1 MERRAISGAE
11 LAKLERLAALGRE
24 LCARLAVHLAK
35 VQHQARECQPL
46 MRVTYI
52 QEAEALES
60 LLLASGLKQ
69 VYDTQYQTLR
79 AGWRLGEDLVIVPPV
94 VDQRPEP
101 QPAPAQVQPTSVPT
115 TPAASPAATTAT
127 SRAVK
132 PSPEKV
138 DSWASLRAK
147 LDKGALLEARPPS
160 SGDSLWPIGINSLQS
175 ASQLASKAP
184 LYVRFKNFYY
194 PVPQERWSEAY
205 RIALLILMS
214 KLTPEACVLCLQQN
228 GFLMGSKVELYIKAP
243 YRTPVL
249 GVRPGLYLPIYNQPQ
264 QILANLRALSTALG
278 KNPGDLSFYC
288 LEAAASQPAPKAKTL
303 PAAIAAANAAN
314 STATTAKAG
323 QGVVDVSNLDLSQTM
338 ISLGGG
344 ISVAPAAQPKT
355 QSVPPARPTPPAR
368 STLPTQSAPPIQSAP
383 PAQAPPPG
391 RSLPQVQPSP
401 GAGGDPERELAE
413 IMGLVGGYQGVMEEI
428 KAPEK
433 VESTTTARPKADL
446 GSLRPTALGIGFDRV
461 TVSPPT
467 WPQLYVNFVRWLY
480 EKKLASNVTALYRH
494 EADWGIVVT
503 ASAAG
508 MAKDHPGK
516 AYIVLADCAYLLL
529 ESEPQRVVDTLS
541 KCCRA
546 LGLRPQLYYAP
557 REAAPQEGAWLL
569 EEGLKIHL
577 APGLSPEEEPGVGEV
592 KAAPPSGPR
601 WLQIGGEGIE
611 ITPPSWAELLHRF
624 VGWLLVHTSLGERP
638 LEDLYNRCHL
648 ALTRSSAEMEGRYPG
663 HKYVAI
669 DSDLYLLL
677 YEDQASVLDAIKACA
692 RYLGISF
699 ERIAISNHLPQPAPT
714 PAAPVE
720 SSPPVDSVVDA
731 SIKEAEPEFETEP
744 AMESEPVS
752 EMASEVEAEP
762 EVWPEVEPGLE
773 PEPAP
778 EAEPILEAKAAPTE
792 APLAQVAAADRQ
804 PFYLT
809 PFNLVTDFEGYL
821 PIAWECEGKFHLGEE
836 LSQPSWSAWQVSLV
850 SQLLE
855 ELDPWRLVKL
865 LERVEIPL
873 KWRVDFWRE
882 ASSEPHV
889 VIGERVFVGRED
901 YKWSIKAF
909 RPLFKHLGIDLRQV
923 KIYLYPASQIAD
935 YIADTTVGEIEPEVG
950 LAEEVEAEVAPEA
963 ESDPVSEVAPE
974 VETEPAPESEVWP
987 AEDAEVE
994 AEVAPAEEPEP
1005 ESELGAQP
1013 APTKASPVTEVR
1025 VEPAPE
1031 AVSELG
1037 AKPAPTKGPLA
1048 LALGEGAQAFYG
1060 YEPAAWEWR
1069 GEGGRVE
1076 LESAGWIS
1084 WQLSLLRKL
1093 DFSCGPQRLEGAL
1106 RAMGARLEE
1115 KGSEGEVEGVFEIGG
1130 YWWRLK
1136 EERGWSLQ
1144 TFQRLFREL
1153 NLDPQLVTIY
1163 LTPEEVELEPAPA
1176 VEVVPAG
1183 EAEVGAEVESEPGPA
1198 EEVEI
1203 EPAAEVDPRLEPEP
1217 VSEAVNELEVQP
1229 GPTNGPLA
1237 PDAVHRLESQPAPEK
1252 GPLVREKL
1260 EPVRCRAA
1268 SLGPLG
1274 EALRQ
1279 VALEQSGGI
1288 LMGDRLGYKK
1298 FLYKV
1303 RANYG
1308 GHAQQGALLALS
1320 EEGYRDLL
1328 VRCGLPLESAEG
1340 TSYYFYYPQL
1350 EKRLERILEEA
1361 RQRDW
1366 RVFNLER
1373 LGARHNLEELN
1384 LRQVELWPSL
1394 LERLNLPGRLITKT
1408 TKGQKEYF
1416 YTLEPQ
1422 ERNLER
1428 LLLGEVRAHW
1438 GGESL
1443 LTLPQ
1448 LQERLPYLGEADIKL
1463 AIGRGEELVL
1473 NETSTASRCASYLNL
1488 NYFELPPEE
1497 VERMVR
1503 IIEEGLDKE
1512 GSFTL
1517 SSLPLEEW
1525 HYLNDSRLTEM
1536 AWINGLYFKYLADK
1550 YQRKGSSAFIN
1561 RFGQDT
1567 ISGMDMMRQLCK
1579 DLGDER
1585 ISLNSLFNIASEV
1598 LNVPSTKGYAR
1609 DLALTY
1615 AYQNL
1620 VRIDEEYFVR
1630 QEALAF
1636 LEKEIDAAIEIYVPD
1651 CTGLGDIPE
1660 TLLYTLPSCGFP
1672 WNAYLLGSYCYRFSK
1687 LYRVMLPPGQVW
1699 RSRGIGII
1707 VNRNSK
1713 GTYEDLVARV
1723 LKRNGLSSR
1732 DIDEVRDF
1740 LVRGCYF
1747 GRVSDEML
1755 TTILRSLE

>member
-101 QPAPAQVQPTSVPT
+101 QPAPAQVQPTSVPA

-288 LEAAASQPAPKAKTL
+288 LEAAAPQPAPKAKTL
-303 PAAIAAANAAN
+303 PAAIATANAAN

-368 STLPTQSAPPIQSAP
+368 STSPMQSAPPIQSAP

-413 IMGLVGGYQGVMEEI
+413 IMGLVGGSQGVMEEI

-433 VESTTTARPKADL
+433 VEPTTTARPKADL

-677 YEDQASVLDAIKACA
+677 YEDQGSVLDAIKACA

-792 APLAQVAAADRQ
+792 APLA
-804 PFYLT
+804 
-809 PFNLVTDFEGYL
+809 
-821 PIAWECEGKFHLGEE
+821 
-836 LSQPSWSAWQVSLV
+836 
-850 SQLLE
+850 
-855 ELDPWRLVKL
+855 
-865 LERVEIPL
+865 
-873 KWRVDFWRE
+873 
-882 ASSEPHV
+882 
-889 VIGERVFVGRED
+889 
-901 YKWSIKAF
+901 
-909 RPLFKHLGIDLRQV
+909 
-923 KIYLYPASQIAD
+923 
-935 YIADTTVGEIEPEVG
+935 PEVS
-950 LAEEVEAEVAPEA
+950 VEPVPEA
-963 ESDPVSEVAPE
+963 V
-974 VETEPAPESEVWP
+974 
-987 AEDAEVE
+987 
-994 AEVAPAEEPEP
+994 
-1005 ESELGAQP
+1005 SELGSQP
-1013 APTKASPVTEVR
+1013 APTKWGSALAPEVR

-1031 AVSELG
+1031 AEPILE
-1037 AKPAPTKGPLA
+1037 AKPAQTKGPLA
-1048 LALGEGAQAFYG
+1048 RGKLG
-1060 YEPAAWEWR
+1060 
-1069 GEGGRVE
+1069 V
-1076 LESAGWIS
+1076 
-1084 WQLSLLRKL
+1084 
-1093 DFSCGPQRLEGAL
+1093 
-1106 RAMGARLEE
+1106 
-1115 KGSEGEVEGVFEIGG
+1115 
-1130 YWWRLK
+1130 
-1136 EERGWSLQ
+1136 
-1144 TFQRLFREL
+1144 
-1153 NLDPQLVTIY
+1153 
-1163 LTPEEVELEPAPA
+1163 
-1176 VEVVPAG
+1176 
-1183 EAEVGAEVESEPGPA
+1183 
-1198 EEVEI
+1198 
-1203 EPAAEVDPRLEPEP
+1203 
-1217 VSEAVNELEVQP
+1217 
-1229 GPTNGPLA
+1229 
-1237 PDAVHRLESQPAPEK
+1237 
-1252 GPLVREKL
+1252 
-1260 EPVRCRAA
+1260 VRCRAV
-1268 SLGPLG
+1268 SWGPLG

-1308 GHAQQGALLALS
+1308 GHAQRDALLALS

-1328 VRCGLPLESAEG
+1328 ERCGLPLESAEG
-1340 TSYYFYYPQL
+1340 VSYYFYYPQL
-1350 EKRLERILEEA
+1350 EKRLEKILEEA

-1416 YTLEPQ
+1416 YTSEPQ
-1422 ERNLER
+1422 EKNLER

-1463 AIGRGEELVL
+1463 AIGKGEELVL

-1579 DLGDER
+1579 DLGEKIVSLDE
-1585 ISLNSLFNIASEV
+1585 LNDLGCEA
-1598 LNVPSTKGYAR
+1598 LNAPEKPGAVRQLAFDYGYQ
-1609 DLALTY
+1609 Y
-1615 AYQNL
+1615 L
-1620 VRIDEEYFVR
+1620 VRIDAKEFV
-1630 QEALAF
+1630 QPNMVDF
-1636 LEKEIDAAIEIYVPD
+1636 QVDEIDRILDEILPEFLSV
-1651 CTGLGDIPE
+1651 GDIPNS
-1660 TLLYTLPSCGFP
+1660 LFLSLPYCGYT
-1672 WNAYLLGSYCYRFSK
+1672 WNEYLLSSYCYRFSK
-1687 LYRVMLPPGQVW
+1687 RFKLLLPSHRQWTVKILGLLMRKECQ
-1699 RSRGIGII
+1699 ID
-1707 VNRNSK
+1707 
-1713 GTYEDLVARV
+1713 YEDALVVV
-1723 LKRNGLSSR
+1723 LKRAKVRPTMEAISEYLIEGGYLGRLSEERGLS
-1732 DIDEVRDF
+1732 
-1740 LVRGCYF
+1740 L
-1747 GRVSDEML
+1747 
-1755 TTILRSLE
+1755 LRKISS

>member
-101 QPAPAQVQPTSVPT
+101 QPAPAQVQPTSVPA

-557 REAAPQEGAWLL
+557 REAAPQEGAELL

-577 APGLSPEEEPGVGEV
+577 APGLSPEEEPGGGEV

-601 WLQIGGEGIE
+601 WLQIGEEGIE
-611 ITPPSWAELLHRF
+611 IAPPSWAELLHRF

-692 RYLGISF
+692 RYLEISF

-720 SSPPVDSVVDA
+720 SRPPVDSVVDA
-731 SIKEAEPEFETEP
+731 SIETPPAE
-744 AMESEPVS
+744 
-752 EMASEVEAEP
+752 
-762 EVWPEVEPGLE
+762 
-773 PEPAP
+773 
-778 EAEPILEAKAAPTE
+778 
-792 APLAQVAAADRQ
+792 VAAADRQ

-855 ELDPWRLVKL
+855 EFDPWRLVKL

-873 KWRVDFWRE
+873 KWRIDFMRE

-1005 ESELGAQP
+1005 ESELGAQ
-1013 APTKASPVTEVR
+1013 
-1025 VEPAPE
+1025 
-1031 AVSELG
+1031 
-1037 AKPAPTKGPLA
+1037 PAPTKGPLA

-1422 ERNLER
+1422 EKNLER

-1463 AIGRGEELVL
+1463 AIGKGEELVL

-1579 DLGDER
+1579 DLGEKIVSLDE
-1585 ISLNSLFNIASEV
+1585 LNDLGCEA
-1598 LNVPSTKGYAR
+1598 LNAPEKPGAVRQLAFDYGYQ
-1609 DLALTY
+1609 Y
-1615 AYQNL
+1615 L
-1620 VRIDEEYFVR
+1620 VRIDAKEFV
-1630 QEALAF
+1630 QPNMVDF
-1636 LEKEIDAAIEIYVPD
+1636 QVDEIDRILDEILPEFLSV
-1651 CTGLGDIPE
+1651 GDIPNS
-1660 TLLYTLPSCGFP
+1660 LFLSLPYCGYT
-1672 WNAYLLGSYCYRFSK
+1672 WNEYLLSSYCYRFSK
-1687 LYRVMLPPGQVW
+1687 RFKLLLPSHRQWTVKILGLLMRKECQ
-1699 RSRGIGII
+1699 ID
-1707 VNRNSK
+1707 
-1713 GTYEDLVARV
+1713 YEDALVVV
-1723 LKRNGLSSR
+1723 LKRAKVRPTMEAISEYLIEGGYLGRLSEERGLS
-1732 DIDEVRDF
+1732 
-1740 LVRGCYF
+1740 L
-1747 GRVSDEML
+1747 
-1755 TTILRSLE
+1755 LRKISS

>member
-101 QPAPAQVQPTSVPT
+101 QPAPAQVQPTSVPA

-160 SGDSLWPIGINSLQS
+160 SGNSLWPIGINSLQS

-413 IMGLVGGYQGVMEEI
+413 IMGLVGGSQGVMEEI

-433 VESTTTARPKADL
+433 VEPTTTARPKADL

-762 EVWPEVEPGLE
+762 EVWPEVEADVEPAAEVDPGLE

-778 EAEPILEAKAAPTE
+778 EAEPILEAKP
-792 APLAQVAAADRQ
+792 AQ
-804 PFYLT
+804 
-809 PFNLVTDFEGYL
+809 
-821 PIAWECEGKFHLGEE
+821 
-836 LSQPSWSAWQVSLV
+836 
-850 SQLLE
+850 
-855 ELDPWRLVKL
+855 
-865 LERVEIPL
+865 
-873 KWRVDFWRE
+873 
-882 ASSEPHV
+882 
-889 VIGERVFVGRED
+889 
-901 YKWSIKAF
+901 
-909 RPLFKHLGIDLRQV
+909 
-923 KIYLYPASQIAD
+923 
-935 YIADTTVGEIEPEVG
+935 
-950 LAEEVEAEVAPEA
+950 
-963 ESDPVSEVAPE
+963 
-974 VETEPAPESEVWP
+974 
-987 AEDAEVE
+987 
-994 AEVAPAEEPEP
+994 
-1005 ESELGAQP
+1005 
-1013 APTKASPVTEVR
+1013 
-1025 VEPAPE
+1025 
-1031 AVSELG
+1031 
-1037 AKPAPTKGPLA
+1037 TKGPLA
-1048 LALGEGAQAFYG
+1048 RGKLG
-1060 YEPAAWEWR
+1060 
-1069 GEGGRVE
+1069 V
-1076 LESAGWIS
+1076 
-1084 WQLSLLRKL
+1084 
-1093 DFSCGPQRLEGAL
+1093 
-1106 RAMGARLEE
+1106 
-1115 KGSEGEVEGVFEIGG
+1115 
-1130 YWWRLK
+1130 
-1136 EERGWSLQ
+1136 
-1144 TFQRLFREL
+1144 
-1153 NLDPQLVTIY
+1153 
-1163 LTPEEVELEPAPA
+1163 
-1176 VEVVPAG
+1176 
-1183 EAEVGAEVESEPGPA
+1183 
-1198 EEVEI
+1198 
-1203 EPAAEVDPRLEPEP
+1203 
-1217 VSEAVNELEVQP
+1217 
-1229 GPTNGPLA
+1229 
-1237 PDAVHRLESQPAPEK
+1237 
-1252 GPLVREKL
+1252 
-1260 EPVRCRAA
+1260 VRCRAV
-1268 SLGPLG
+1268 SWGPLG

-1298 FLYKV
+1298 FLHKV

-1308 GHAQQGALLALS
+1308 GHAQRDALLALS

-1328 VRCGLPLESAEG
+1328 ERCGLPLESAEG
-1340 TSYYFYYPQL
+1340 VSYYFYYPQL
-1350 EKRLERILEEA
+1350 EKRLEKILEEA

-1422 ERNLER
+1422 EKNLER

-1463 AIGRGEELVL
+1463 AIGKGEELVL

-1497 VERMVR
+1497 VERILEQVKTDLQKNGVFNLR
-1503 IIEEGLDKE
+1503 D
-1512 GSFTL
+1512 
-1517 SSLPLEEW
+1517 LPIDDL
-1525 HYLNDSRLTEM
+1525 R
-1536 AWINGLYFKYLADK
+1536 YLADSRMTDIGWQNAIYVK
-1550 YQRKGSSAFIN
+1550 YLSAACQRQGSTFFISWHGEKTVFSETVLEG
-1561 RFGQDT
+1561 RFRTVDG
-1567 ISGMDMMRQLCK
+1567 IVKYSQLVEWTK
-1579 DLGDER
+1579 ELTGKTFPY
-1585 ISLNSLFNIASEV
+1585 STQKAAY
-1598 LNVPSTKGYAR
+1598 NV
-1609 DLALTY
+1609 
-1615 AYQNL
+1615 L
-1620 VRIDEEYFVR
+1620 VRLDKDNWAADKEVDFCVE
-1630 QEALAF
+1630 
-1636 LEKEIDAAIEIYVPD
+1636 EIDSILEQKI
-1651 CTGLGDIPE
+1651 GLFSSLKMLPSD
-1660 TLLYTLPSCGFP
+1660 LLYILPSCGHP
-1672 WNAYLLGSYCYRFSK
+1672 WSLSLIESFCHRFSK
-1687 LYRVMLPPGQVW
+1687 KFRLLVPNGSCYNSQN
-1699 RSRGIGII
+1699 IGII
-1707 VNRNSK
+1707 AQASCDANYDELVIQALQK
-1713 GTYEDLVARV
+1713 GGVGHNLQE
-1723 LKRNGLSSR
+1723 
-1732 DIDEVRDF
+1732 IRDF
-1740 LVRGCYF
+1740 LEEGGYF
-1747 GRVSDEML
+1747 GTVYDATLKRFFGVV
-1755 TTILRSLE
+1755 

>member
-101 QPAPAQVQPTSVPT
+101 QPAPAQVQPTSVPA

-413 IMGLVGGYQGVMEEI
+413 IMGLVGGSQGVMEEI

-601 WLQIGGEGIE
+601 WLQIGEEGIE

-752 EMASEVEAEP
+752 EMAPEVEAEP

-792 APLAQVAAADRQ
+792 APLA
-804 PFYLT
+804 
-809 PFNLVTDFEGYL
+809 
-821 PIAWECEGKFHLGEE
+821 
-836 LSQPSWSAWQVSLV
+836 
-850 SQLLE
+850 
-855 ELDPWRLVKL
+855 
-865 LERVEIPL
+865 
-873 KWRVDFWRE
+873 
-882 ASSEPHV
+882 
-889 VIGERVFVGRED
+889 
-901 YKWSIKAF
+901 
-909 RPLFKHLGIDLRQV
+909 
-923 KIYLYPASQIAD
+923 
-935 YIADTTVGEIEPEVG
+935 PEVS
-950 LAEEVEAEVAPEA
+950 VEPVPEA
-963 ESDPVSEVAPE
+963 V
-974 VETEPAPESEVWP
+974 
-987 AEDAEVE
+987 
-994 AEVAPAEEPEP
+994 
-1005 ESELGAQP
+1005 SELGSQP
-1013 APTKASPVTEVR
+1013 APTKWGSALAPEVR

-1031 AVSELG
+1031 AEPILE
-1037 AKPAPTKGPLA
+1037 AKPAQTKGPLA
-1048 LALGEGAQAFYG
+1048 RGKLG
-1060 YEPAAWEWR
+1060 
-1069 GEGGRVE
+1069 V
-1076 LESAGWIS
+1076 
-1084 WQLSLLRKL
+1084 
-1093 DFSCGPQRLEGAL
+1093 
-1106 RAMGARLEE
+1106 
-1115 KGSEGEVEGVFEIGG
+1115 
-1130 YWWRLK
+1130 
-1136 EERGWSLQ
+1136 
-1144 TFQRLFREL
+1144 
-1153 NLDPQLVTIY
+1153 
-1163 LTPEEVELEPAPA
+1163 
-1176 VEVVPAG
+1176 
-1183 EAEVGAEVESEPGPA
+1183 
-1198 EEVEI
+1198 
-1203 EPAAEVDPRLEPEP
+1203 
-1217 VSEAVNELEVQP
+1217 
-1229 GPTNGPLA
+1229 
-1237 PDAVHRLESQPAPEK
+1237 
-1252 GPLVREKL
+1252 
-1260 EPVRCRAA
+1260 VRCRAV
-1268 SLGPLG
+1268 SWGPLG

-1308 GHAQQGALLALS
+1308 GHAQRDALLALS

-1328 VRCGLPLESAEG
+1328 ERCGLPLESAEG
-1340 TSYYFYYPQL
+1340 VSYYFYYPQL
-1350 EKRLERILEEA
+1350 EKRLEKILEEA

-1373 LGARHNLEELN
+1373 LGALHNLEELN

-1422 ERNLER
+1422 EKNLER

-1463 AIGRGEELVL
+1463 AIGKGEELVL

-1579 DLGDER
+1579 DLGEKIVSLDE
-1585 ISLNSLFNIASEV
+1585 LNDLGCEA
-1598 LNVPSTKGYAR
+1598 LNAPEKPGAVRQLAFDYGYQ
-1609 DLALTY
+1609 Y
-1615 AYQNL
+1615 L
-1620 VRIDEEYFVR
+1620 VRIDAKEFV
-1630 QEALAF
+1630 QPNMVDF
-1636 LEKEIDAAIEIYVPD
+1636 QVDEIDRILDEILPEFLSV
-1651 CTGLGDIPE
+1651 GDIPNS
-1660 TLLYTLPSCGFP
+1660 LFLSLPYCGYT
-1672 WNAYLLGSYCYRFSK
+1672 WNEYLLSSYCYRFSK
-1687 LYRVMLPPGQVW
+1687 RFKLLLPSHRQWTVKILGLLMRKECQ
-1699 RSRGIGII
+1699 ID
-1707 VNRNSK
+1707 
-1713 GTYEDLVARV
+1713 YEDALVVV
-1723 LKRNGLSSR
+1723 LKRAKVRPTMEAISEYLIEGGYLGRLSEERGLS
-1732 DIDEVRDF
+1732 
-1740 LVRGCYF
+1740 L
-1747 GRVSDEML
+1747 
-1755 TTILRSLE
+1755 LRKISS

>member
-1 MERRAISGAE
+1 MERRAISGVE

-46 MRVTYI
+46 LRVTYI

-101 QPAPAQVQPTSVPT
+101 QPAPAQVQPTSVPA
-115 TPAASPAATTAT
+115 TPAASSAATTAT

-288 LEAAASQPAPKAKTL
+288 LEAAAPQPAPKAKTL
-303 PAAIAAANAAN
+303 PAAIATANAAN

-433 VESTTTARPKADL
+433 VEPTTTARPKADL

-546 LGLRPQLYYAP
+546 LGLRPKLYYAP

-601 WLQIGGEGIE
+601 WLQIGEEGIE

-720 SSPPVDSVVDA
+720 SRPPVDSVVDA
-731 SIKEAEPEFETEP
+731 SIETPPAE
-744 AMESEPVS
+744 
-752 EMASEVEAEP
+752 
-762 EVWPEVEPGLE
+762 
-773 PEPAP
+773 
-778 EAEPILEAKAAPTE
+778 
-792 APLAQVAAADRQ
+792 VAAADRQ

-855 ELDPWRLVKL
+855 EFDPWRLVKL

-873 KWRVDFWRE
+873 KWRIDFMRE

-1260 EPVRCRAA
+1260 EPVRCRAV
-1268 SLGPLG
+1268 SWGPLG

-1279 VALEQSGGI
+1279 VALEQSEGI

-1373 LGARHNLEELN
+1373 LGALHNLEELN

-1422 ERNLER
+1422 EKNLER

-1463 AIGRGEELVL
+1463 AIGKGEELVL

-1579 DLGDER
+1579 DLGEKIVSLDE
-1585 ISLNSLFNIASEV
+1585 LNDLGCEA
-1598 LNVPSTKGYAR
+1598 LNAPEKPGAVRQLAFDYGYQ
-1609 DLALTY
+1609 Y
-1615 AYQNL
+1615 L
-1620 VRIDEEYFVR
+1620 VRIDAKEFV
-1630 QEALAF
+1630 QPNMVDF
-1636 LEKEIDAAIEIYVPD
+1636 QVDEIDRILDEILPEFLSV
-1651 CTGLGDIPE
+1651 GDIPNS
-1660 TLLYTLPSCGFP
+1660 LFLSLPYCGYT
-1672 WNAYLLGSYCYRFSK
+1672 WNEYLLSSYCYRFSK
-1687 LYRVMLPPGQVW
+1687 RFKLLLPSHRQWTVKILGLLMRKECQ
-1699 RSRGIGII
+1699 ID
-1707 VNRNSK
+1707 
-1713 GTYEDLVARV
+1713 YEDALVVV
-1723 LKRNGLSSR
+1723 LKRAKVRPTMEAISEYLIEGGYLGRLSEERGLS
-1732 DIDEVRDF
+1732 
-1740 LVRGCYF
+1740 L
-1747 GRVSDEML
+1747 
-1755 TTILRSLE
+1755 LRKISS

>member
-1 MERRAISGAE
+1 MERRAISGVE

-46 MRVTYI
+46 LRVTYI

-79 AGWRLGEDLVIVPPV
+79 AGWRLGEDLVVVPPV

-101 QPAPAQVQPTSVPT
+101 QPAQVQSASKGFHFEVASNDWRGGSKVQPASVPA

-228 GFLMGSKVELYIKAP
+228 DFLMGSKIELYIKAP

-249 GVRPGLYLPIYNQPQ
+249 GVRPGLYLPLYNQPQ

-288 LEAAASQPAPKAKTL
+288 LEAAAPSVTPKAKTL
-303 PAAIAAANAAN
+303 PAAISTANAAN
-314 STATTAKAG
+314 STATSKVG
-323 QGVVDVSNLDLSQTM
+323 QRVVDVSNLDLSQTM

-355 QSVPPARPTPPAR
+355 QSVPPLRPTPPA
-368 STLPTQSAPPIQSAP
+368 QSAPPIQSTPPAQSAPPTQSAP
-383 PAQAPPPG
+383 PAQ
-391 RSLPQVQPSP
+391 SLPPVQPSP
-401 GAGGDPERELAE
+401 GAGSDPERELAE

-433 VESTTTARPKADL
+433 IEPTTKARPKADL
-446 GSLRPTALGIGFDRV
+446 GRLHPTALGIGFDRV

-557 REAAPQEGAWLL
+557 REAAPQEGAELL

-577 APGLSPEEEPGVGEV
+577 APGLSPEEEPGGGEV

-601 WLQIGGEGIE
+601 WLQIGEEGIE
-611 ITPPSWAELLHRF
+611 IAPPSWAELLHRF

-638 LEDLYNRCHL
+638 LEELYNRCHL

-692 RYLGISF
+692 RYLEISF

-720 SSPPVDSVVDA
+720 SRPPVDSVVDA
-731 SIKEAEPEFETEP
+731 SIETPPAE
-744 AMESEPVS
+744 
-752 EMASEVEAEP
+752 
-762 EVWPEVEPGLE
+762 
-773 PEPAP
+773 
-778 EAEPILEAKAAPTE
+778 
-792 APLAQVAAADRQ
+792 VAAADRQ

-855 ELDPWRLVKL
+855 EFDPWRLVKL

-950 LAEEVEAEVAPEA
+950 LAEEVEAEVAPEVAPAPEA

-1217 VSEAVNELEVQP
+1217 VSEAVNELEAKPAQ
-1229 GPTNGPLA
+1229 TKGPLA
-1237 PDAVHRLESQPAPEK
+1237 R
-1252 GPLVREKL
+1252 GKL
-1260 EPVRCRAA
+1260 GVVRCRAV
-1268 SLGPLG
+1268 SWGPLG

-1308 GHAQQGALLALS
+1308 GHAQRDALLALS

-1328 VRCGLPLESAEG
+1328 ERCGLPLESAEG
-1340 TSYYFYYPQL
+1340 VSYYFYYPQL
-1350 EKRLERILEEA
+1350 EKRLEKILEEA

-1422 ERNLER
+1422 EKNLER

-1463 AIGRGEELVL
+1463 AIGKGEELVL

-1567 ISGMDMMRQLCK
+1567 ISGMDMMRQFCK

-1609 DLALTY
+1609 VLALTY

-1699 RSRGIGII
+1699 SSRGIGII

>member
-101 QPAPAQVQPTSVPT
+101 QPAPAQVQPTSVPA

-413 IMGLVGGYQGVMEEI
+413 IMGLVGGSQGVMEEI

-433 VESTTTARPKADL
+433 VEPTTTARPKADL

-601 WLQIGGEGIE
+601 WLQIGEEGIE

-762 EVWPEVEPGLE
+762 EVWPEVEAGLE

-792 APLAQVAAADRQ
+792 APLA
-804 PFYLT
+804 
-809 PFNLVTDFEGYL
+809 
-821 PIAWECEGKFHLGEE
+821 
-836 LSQPSWSAWQVSLV
+836 
-850 SQLLE
+850 
-855 ELDPWRLVKL
+855 
-865 LERVEIPL
+865 
-873 KWRVDFWRE
+873 
-882 ASSEPHV
+882 
-889 VIGERVFVGRED
+889 
-901 YKWSIKAF
+901 
-909 RPLFKHLGIDLRQV
+909 
-923 KIYLYPASQIAD
+923 
-935 YIADTTVGEIEPEVG
+935 PEVS
-950 LAEEVEAEVAPEA
+950 VEPVPEA
-963 ESDPVSEVAPE
+963 V
-974 VETEPAPESEVWP
+974 
-987 AEDAEVE
+987 
-994 AEVAPAEEPEP
+994 
-1005 ESELGAQP
+1005 SELGSQP
-1013 APTKASPVTEVR
+1013 APTKWGSALAPEVR

-1031 AVSELG
+1031 AEPILE
-1037 AKPAPTKGPLA
+1037 AKPAQTKGPLA
-1048 LALGEGAQAFYG
+1048 
-1060 YEPAAWEWR
+1060 R
-1069 GEGGRVE
+1069 G
-1076 LESAGWIS
+1076 
-1084 WQLSLLRKL
+1084 
-1093 DFSCGPQRLEGAL
+1093 
-1106 RAMGARLEE
+1106 
-1115 KGSEGEVEGVFEIGG
+1115 
-1130 YWWRLK
+1130 
-1136 EERGWSLQ
+1136 
-1144 TFQRLFREL
+1144 
-1153 NLDPQLVTIY
+1153 
-1163 LTPEEVELEPAPA
+1163 
-1176 VEVVPAG
+1176 
-1183 EAEVGAEVESEPGPA
+1183 
-1198 EEVEI
+1198 
-1203 EPAAEVDPRLEPEP
+1203 
-1217 VSEAVNELEVQP
+1217 
-1229 GPTNGPLA
+1229 
-1237 PDAVHRLESQPAPEK
+1237 
-1252 GPLVREKL
+1252 KL

-1340 TSYYFYYPQL
+1340 VSYYFYYPQL
-1350 EKRLERILEEA
+1350 EKRLEKILEEA

-1366 RVFNLER
+1366 RVFNLEH

-1422 ERNLER
+1422 EKNLER

-1463 AIGRGEELVL
+1463 AIGKGEELVL

-1497 VERMVR
+1497 VERILEQVKTDLQKNGVFNLR
-1503 IIEEGLDKE
+1503 D
-1512 GSFTL
+1512 
-1517 SSLPLEEW
+1517 LPIDDL
-1525 HYLNDSRLTEM
+1525 R
-1536 AWINGLYFKYLADK
+1536 YLADSRMTDIGWQNAIYVK
-1550 YQRKGSSAFIN
+1550 YLSAACQRQGSTFFISWHGEKTVFSGTVLEG
-1561 RFGQDT
+1561 RFRTVDGIVKYSQLVEWTKELTGQT
-1567 ISGMDMMRQLCK
+1567 FPYSTQK
-1579 DLGDER
+1579 
-1585 ISLNSLFNIASEV
+1585 AAY
-1598 LNVPSTKGYAR
+1598 NV
-1609 DLALTY
+1609 
-1615 AYQNL
+1615 L
-1620 VRIDEEYFVR
+1620 VRLDKDNWAADKEVDFCVE
-1630 QEALAF
+1630 
-1636 LEKEIDAAIEIYVPD
+1636 EIDSILEQKI
-1651 CTGLGDIPE
+1651 GLFSSLKMLPSD
-1660 TLLYTLPSCGFP
+1660 LLYILPSCGHP
-1672 WNAYLLGSYCYRFSK
+1672 WSLSLIESFCHRFSK
-1687 LYRVMLPPGQVW
+1687 KFRLLVPNGSCYNSQN
-1699 RSRGIGII
+1699 IGII
-1707 VNRNSK
+1707 AQASCDANYDELVIQALQK
-1713 GTYEDLVARV
+1713 GGVGHNLQE
-1723 LKRNGLSSR
+1723 
-1732 DIDEVRDF
+1732 IRDF
-1740 LVRGCYF
+1740 LEEGGYF
-1747 GRVSDEML
+1747 GTVYDATLKRFFGVV
-1755 TTILRSLE
+1755 